1 MPFLLFVRFFCTPL
15 TSLRANS
22 HVRRRFQARFSRF
35 EQNISRS
42 MNPWVGWGVCMVS
55 CTVESGVDARRLVV
69 GNRRPSGRLVGAMC
83 LDSLIPVP
91 TPDTRESRES
101 SEAGNQRHKIEVDN
115 GEERTTRSATSEFA
129 TKLKQRRTDFGA
141 VPGLQA
147 RPVCPV
153 VRTRGARWAL

>member
-1 MPFLLFVRFFCTPL
+1 
-15 TSLRANS
+15 
-22 HVRRRFQARFSRF
+22 
-35 EQNISRS
+35 
-42 MNPWVGWGVCMVS
+42 
-55 CTVESGVDARRLVV
+55 
-69 GNRRPSGRLVGAMC
+69 MC

-129 TKLKQRRTDFGA
+129 TKLKQRRAYFGA
-141 VPGLQA
+141 VLGLQA

-153 VRTRGARWAL
+153 VRKRGARRAL

>member
-1 MPFLLFVRFFCTPL
+1 MYVWLVALSNQVSTG
-15 TSLRANS
+15 
-22 HVRRRFQARFSRF
+22 
-35 EQNISRS
+35 I
-42 MNPWVGWGVCMVS
+42 VG
-55 CTVESGVDARRLVV
+55 
-69 GNRRPSGRLVGAMC
+69 RPSGRLVGAMC

-101 SEAGNQRHKIEVDN
+101 SEAGNQRHKI

-129 TKLKQRRTDFGA
+129 TKLKQRRADFGA
-141 VPGLQA
+141 VLDLQA